1 MTLTAILP
9 SLRAS
14 IPDPLDP
21 SAWPAHTE
29 PTTDDVRVSAVSM
42 ARLADVA
49 GTPCVHTAEEAPPR
63 YRSRDW
69 TPRGMS
75 VAVAA
80 VTGVRRTDVG
90 LVLELDAV
98 LPACAVLDEAR
109 LIGRRTTAPRAT
121 AVVRDPLADG
131 EGADAPVLVVPAD
144 VTVGDLVCFPCGR
157 ALTHREVVVAHQEVV
172 AGTGVAAAVS
182 TVSSVVPAPV
192 STAVSAPVSAWSSR

>member
-14 IPDPLDP
+14 VPDPLDAT
-21 SAWPAHTE
+21 AWPVHTE
-29 PTTDDVRVSAVSM
+29 PTIDDVRVRAVSM

-63 YRSRDW
+63 YRPRDW

-80 VTGVRRTDVG
+80 VTGVTRTGDG
-90 LVLELDAV
+90 LVLDLDAV

-109 LIGRRTTAPRAT
+109 LIGRRTTAPRST
-121 AVVRDPLADG
+121 AVVAAADG
-131 EGADAPVLVVPAD
+131 AVLVVPAD
-144 VTVGDLVCFPCGR
+144 VAVGDLVCFPCRR
-157 ALTHREVVVAHQEVV
+157 ALTHREVTA
-172 AGTGVAAAVS
+172 
-182 TVSSVVPAPV
+182 VVPAAALPTAAVPV
-192 STAVSAPVSAWSSR
+192 ADRSR

>member
-29 PTTDDVRVSAVSM
+29 PTTDDVRISAVSM

-121 AVVRDPLADG
+121 AVVRDVVADG
-131 EGADAPVLVVPAD
+131 EGADAAVLVVPAD
-144 VTVGDLVCFPCGR
+144 VEVGDLVCFPCRR
-157 ALTHREVVVAHQEVV
+157 ALTHREVVVTHHV
-172 AGTGVAAAVS
+172 AAVS
-182 TVSSVVPAPV
+182 TVSPVVPAL
-192 STAVSAPVSAWSSR
+192 VSAPVSAGSSR

>member
-80 VTGVRRTDVG
+80 VTGVRRTDGG

-144 VTVGDLVCFPCGR
+144 VAVGDLVCFPCGR
-157 ALTHREVVVAHQEVV
+157 ALTHREVVVVHHV
-172 AGTGVAAAVS
+172 
-182 TVSSVVPAPV
+182 APV
-192 STAVSAPVSAWSSR
+192 STASPVVPALVSAPVSAGSSR

>member
-29 PTTDDVRVSAVSM
+29 PTIDDVRVSAVSM

-80 VTGVRRTDVG
+80 VTGVRRTDGG

-121 AVVRDPLADG
+121 AVVRDALADG
-131 EGADAPVLVVPAD
+131 EGADAAVLVVPSD
-144 VTVGDLVCFPCGR
+144 VEVGDLVCFPCGR
-157 ALTHREVVVAHQEVV
+157 ALTHREVV

-182 TVSSVVPAPV
+182 TVSSVVSA
-192 STAVSAPVSAWSSR
+192 AVSAPVSAWSSR

>member
-14 IPDPLDP
+14 LPDPLDAT
-21 SAWPAHTE
+21 AWPAHTE
-29 PTTDDVRVSAVSM
+29 PTTDDVRVRAVSM

-63 YRSRDW
+63 YRPRDW

-80 VTGVRRTDVG
+80 VTGVSRTASG
-90 LVLELDAV
+90 LALDLDAA
-98 LPACAVLDEAR
+98 LPDCAVLDEAR

-121 AVVRDPLADG
+121 AVVDAA
-131 EGADAPVLVVPAD
+131 GAAAVLVVPAD
-144 VTVGDLVCFPCGR
+144 VAVGDLVCFPCRR
-157 ALTHREVVVAHQEVV
+157 ALTHREVIASEPA
-172 AGTGVAAAVS
+172 AGL
-182 TVSSVVPAPV
+182 
-192 STAVSAPVSAWSSR
+192 SR

>member
-29 PTTDDVRVSAVSM
+29 TTTDDVRVSAVSM
-42 ARLADVA
+42 SRLADVA

-80 VTGVRRTDVG
+80 VTGVWRTHDG

-121 AVVRDPLADG
+121 AVVGGTRADG
-131 EGADAPVLVVPAD
+131 GTAVLVVPAD
-144 VTVGDLVCFPCGR
+144 VAVGDLVCLPCRR
-157 ALTHREVVVAHQEVV
+157 ALTRRE
-172 AGTGVAAAVS
+172 VAAAVPS
-182 TVSSVVPAPV
+182 AVPPTVASAELPAAAAAGV
-192 STAVSAPVSAWSSR
+192 SR